1 MSVSLDFYSDSGLT
15 TAPSS
20 LAVTHASTGS
30 GDPQDFRVYLGSPES
45 GRRFRAA
52 SNPGVDSISV
62 SIANTT
68 QLWSA
73 TTAKSANDRVRTSAA
88 NGYRYKATVGGTTG
102 SSEPTWPTTLGNTVV
117 DGTVTWV
124 CEQKL
129 HEKAEIKLA
138 TTQAG
143 LAGATAGAPLSLST
157 QILSGSA
164 NATSVWV
171 RLDDATA
178 TVGTETEL
186 TLTTNSVVEDI
197 P

>member
-15 TAPSS
+15 TAPSA
-20 LAVTHASTGS
+20 LAVTHASTGA
-30 GDPQDFRVYLGSPES
+30 GDPQDFHLYLGSPES

-52 SNPGVDSISV
+52 SNPGVDSIAV
-62 SIANTT
+62 SISNTT
-68 QLWSA
+68 AAWSA
-73 TTAKSANDRVRTSAA
+73 STSQSVDDRVRTTTA

-102 SSEPTWPTTLGNTVV
+102 SSEPTWPTTIGNTVT
-117 DGTVTWV
+117 DGGVTWV
-124 CEQKL
+124 CEQKI
-129 HEKAEIKLA
+129 HEAAEVKLA
-138 TTQAG
+138 ATEAG
-143 LAGATAGAPLSLST
+143 LTGATAGAPLTLST

-164 NATSVWV
+164 NAADIWV

>member
-15 TAPSS
+15 TAPSA
-20 LAVTHASTGS
+20 LAVTHASTGA
-30 GDPQDFRVYLGSPES
+30 GDPQDFHLYLGSPES

-52 SNPGVDSISV
+52 SNPGVDSIAV
-62 SIANTT
+62 SISNTT
-68 QLWSA
+68 AAWSA
-73 TTAKSANDRVRTSAA
+73 STAKSVDDRVRTTAA

-102 SSEPTWPTTLGNTVV
+102 SSEPTWPTTIGNTVA
-117 DGTVTWV
+117 DGGVTWV
-124 CEQKL
+124 CEQKI
-129 HEKAEIKLA
+129 HEAAEVKLA
-138 TTQAG
+138 ATQSG
-143 LAGATAGAPLSLST
+143 LTGATAGAPLTLST

-164 NATSVWV
+164 NAADIWV

-186 TLTTNSVVEDI
+186 TLTTNSVVEDV

>member
-1 MSVSLDFYSDSGLT
+1 MSVTLDFYSDSGLT
-15 TAPSS
+15 TAPAALS
-20 LAVTHASTGS
+20 VTHAATGA
-30 GDPQDFRVYLGSPES
+30 GDPQDFHLYLGSPES

-62 SIANTT
+62 SISNTT
-68 QLWSA
+68 AVWSA
-73 TTAKSANDRVRTSAA
+73 ATVKALDDRARTSTA

-102 SSEPTWPTTLGNTVV
+102 STEPTWPTTIGNTVV
-117 DGTVTWV
+117 DGTVTWT
-124 CEQKL
+124 CEQKI
-129 HEKAEIKLA
+129 HETTEVKLA
-138 TTQAG
+138 TTQGG
-143 LAGATAGAPLSLST
+143 LAAATPGAALSLST

-164 NATSVWV
+164 NAADVWV

-186 TLTTNSVVEDI
+186 TLTTNSVVEDV

>member
-15 TAPSS
+15 TAPAS
-20 LAVTHASTGS
+20 LAVTHAATGA
-30 GDPQDFRVYLGSPES
+30 GDPQDFHLYLGSPES

-52 SNPGVDSISV
+52 SNPGVDSIAV
-62 SIANTT
+62 SIVNTT
-68 QLWSA
+68 VAWSA
-73 TTAKSANDRVRTSAA
+73 AASKSVNDRVRTSAR

-117 DGTVTWV
+117 DNTVTWT
-124 CEQKL
+124 CEQKI
-129 HEKAEIKLA
+129 HEATEAKLA
-138 TTQAG
+138 TTQGG
-143 LAGATAGAPLSLST
+143 LTAATPGAALTLST

-164 NATSVWV
+164 NAADVWL

-186 TLTTNSVVEDI
+186 TLTTNSVVEDV

>member
-15 TAPSS
+15 TAPSA
-20 LAVTHASTGS
+20 LAVTHASTGA
-30 GDPQDFRVYLGSPES
+30 GDPQDFHLYLGSPES

-52 SNPGVDSISV
+52 SNPGVDSIAV
-62 SIANTT
+62 SISNTT
-68 QLWSA
+68 AAWSA
-73 TTAKSANDRVRTSAA
+73 STSQSVDDRVRTTTA

-102 SSEPTWPTTLGNTVV
+102 SSEPTWPTTIGNTVT
-117 DGTVTWV
+117 DGGVTWV
-124 CEQKL
+124 CEQKI
-129 HEKAEIKLA
+129 HEAAEVKLA
-138 TTQAG
+138 ATEAG
-143 LAGATAGAPLSLST
+143 LTGATAGAPLTLST

-164 NATSVWV
+164 NAADIWV

-186 TLTTNSVVEDI
+186 TLTTNGVVEDI

>member
-15 TAPSS
+15 TAPAS
-20 LAVTHASTGS
+20 LAITHAATGA
-30 GDPQDFRVYLGSPES
+30 GDPQDFHLYLGSPES

-52 SNPGVDSISV
+52 SNPGVDSIAV
-62 SIANTT
+62 SIVNTT
-68 QLWSA
+68 PAWSA
-73 TTAKSANDRVRTSAA
+73 AAAKSVNDRVRTSAR

-102 SSEPTWPTTLGNTVV
+102 SSEPTWPTTIGNTVV

-129 HEKAEIKLA
+129 HEATEAKLA
-138 TTQAG
+138 TTQSG
-143 LAGATAGAPLSLST
+143 LTAATPGAALTLGT

-164 NATSVWV
+164 NAADVWV

-186 TLTTNSVVEDI
+186 TLTTNSVVEDV

>member
-15 TAPSS
+15 TAPAS
-20 LAVTHASTGS
+20 LAVTHAATGA
-30 GDPQDFRVYLGSPES
+30 GDPQDFHLYLGSPES

-52 SNPGVDSISV
+52 SNPGVDSIAV
-62 SIANTT
+62 SIVNTT
-68 QLWSA
+68 PAWSA
-73 TTAKSANDRVRTSAA
+73 AASKSVNDRVRTSAR

-102 SSEPTWPTTLGNTVV
+102 SSEPTWPTTIGNTVV
-117 DGTVTWV
+117 DGGVTWT
-124 CEQKL
+124 CEQKI
-129 HEKAEIKLA
+129 HEAAEAKLA
-138 TTQAG
+138 TTQSG
-143 LAGATAGAPLSLST
+143 LAAATPGAALTLST

-164 NATSVWV
+164 NAADVWL

-186 TLTTNSVVEDI
+186 TLTTNSVLEDV